1 MAKIAVIVAVANNNV
16 IGAGNTIPWYCP
28 ADLQYFKRTT
38 LGSPVLMG
46 RKTYQ
51 SLKVQPLPGRRNIIV
66 TRDEG
71 FKADGCDVVASID
84 QGLELACL
92 QEKVFVIGGAE
103 IYQQL
108 LAKADELYITYVDAS
123 VEGDHYFPELNSNDW
138 VLMSEEEHPSD
149 DKNPHNMCFKVFSRQ
164 R

>member
-28 ADLQYFKRTT
+28 ADLQYFKRIT

-51 SLKVQPLPGRRNIIV
+51 SLKIQPLPGRQNIIV
-66 TRDEG
+66 TRDKQFVAE
-71 FKADGCDVVASID
+71 GCDVVSDLNQAFN
-84 QGLELACL
+84 LVEA

-103 IYQQL
+103 IYEQTL
-108 LAKADELYITYVDAS
+108 PSADELYITYVDALID
-123 VEGDHYFPELNSNDW
+123 GDRYFPNINLGDW
-138 VLMSEEEHPSD
+138 ILKNEETYLADE
-149 DKNPHNMCFKVFSRQ
+149 KNPYDMSFKIFTR
-164 R
+164 RP